1 MDYRRNYNEEICY
14 DVDDLKSKLEE
25 EMPGVNLDGISQES
39 VKNILMNEIDN
50 NPNISEG
57 IKEKINRGD
66 MEGLKKELINY
77 LGRSGNTGDS
87 EKIKNM
93 LQNNDY
99 EGLQNELMG
108 MLFKGL
114 AGQKKNDIKYL
125 AEKKAEDSSNKKN
138 PFNGIFDETFLNA
151 FANKFNDESLND
163 NRIVLLN
170 SIKPFISDGRRK
182 VVDECIKA
190 VNLLSMIEKLGLKVG
205 K

>member
-25 EMPGVNLDGISQES
+25 EMPGVNLDGISQEN

-50 NPNISEG
+50 NPNISDS
-57 IKEKINRGD
+57 IKEKINKGD
-66 MEGLKKELINY
+66 MEGLKKELIEH
-77 LGRSGNTGDS
+77 LGQSGNTGDS

-99 EGLQNELMG
+99 GGLQNELMG

-114 AGQKKNDIKYL
+114 TGQKKNDIKYL
-125 AEKKAEDSSNKKN
+125 TEKKAEDSSSKAN
-138 PFNGIFDETFLNA
+138 PFGGIFDETFLNV
-151 FANKFNDESLND
+151 FANKFNDGNNND

-170 SIKPFISDGRRK
+170 SIKPFISDGRQK

-190 VNLLSMIEKLGLKVG
+190 VNLLAMIEKLGLKVG